1 MDTKQIEFT
10 ISKEVLH
17 ASAKAAQM
25 PFETY
30 VKRLLND
37 KEFTAPPLS
46 HEVLTAVKLRVLLYY
61 AEKELI
67 GIKNNLLKIQK
78 NFQSYSPDS
87 FRLPQIKTK
96 LDTIEKLLDK
106 TRKLRLE
113 LNFYFG

>member
-1 MDTKQIEFT
+1 MDTKQIDFT

-37 KEFTAPPLS
+37 KDFTAPPLS
-46 HEVLTAVKLRVLLYY
+46 REVLMAVKLRVLLFY

-78 NFQSYSPDS
+78 NFQTYNPGSS
-87 FRLPQIKTK
+87 RITQIKTK
-96 LDTIEKLLDK
+96 LDTVDKLLDK

-113 LNFYFG
+113 LNYYFG